1 MMSLRRLKLDQ
12 DNVYS
17 AVYSHWIKI
26 SLINQTRSVPT
37 LTQRAYNFNAGPSA
51 LPQEVLEKAQQQLV
65 DFRDSG
71 MSIME
76 MSHRSAIFDEVHNE
90 AIALL
95 KKLYAIPEN
104 YEVLFLQG
112 GASLQFT
119 MVPMNFLSTDQKA
132 SYVLSGSWSEK
143 AFKEAKFFGTPGEA
157 ASTKE
162 NQYRHIPALAD
173 IQFNEDDA
181 YVHITSNNTIYGTQW
196 KDYPNTG
203 NVPLVADMSSDI
215 LSKPIDIQKFGLI
228 YAGAQK
234 NLGPSG
240 VTVVI
245 IRKDL
250 LEKANKNIPTML
262 KYTTHADSNSL
273 YNTPPTFGIY
283 MLGEVL
289 KWVESNGGVAA
300 VEKHNELKA
309 KVIYDAIDN
318 SNGFYKGHATPES
331 RSLMNITF
339 RVTDE
344 ELEKLFLA
352 EAKAAGFVGL
362 NGHRSVGGCRASTYN
377 AVPLEACEAL
387 RDFMVDFQQ
396 KHQ

>member
-1 MMSLRRLKLDQ
+1 M
-12 DNVYS
+12 
-17 AVYSHWIKI
+17 
-26 SLINQTRSVPT
+26 
-37 LTQRAYNFNAGPSA
+37 TQRAYNFNAGPSA
-51 LPQEVLEKAQQQLV
+51 LPLEVLENAQQQLV
-65 DFRDSG
+65 NFRNSG

-119 MVPMNFLSTDQKA
+119 MVPMNFLQADKKA
-132 SYVLSGSWSEK
+132 SYVLSGSWAEK
-143 AFKEAKFFGTPGEA
+143 AFKEAKLFGTPVEA

-162 NQYRHIPALAD
+162 NKYRNIPALSE

-181 YVHITSNNTIYGTQW
+181 YLHITSNNTIYGTQW
-196 KDYPNTG
+196 KEFPETG

-215 LSKPIDIQKFGLI
+215 LSKPIDISKFGII

-250 LEKANKNIPTML
+250 LEKANKDIPTML
-262 KYTTHADSNSL
+262 KYTTHTDGNSL

-289 KWVESNGGVAA
+289 KWVDAKGGVEAIA
-300 VEKHNELKA
+300 KLNEEKA
-309 KVIYDAIDN
+309 QVIYDAIDN
-318 SNGFYKGHATPES
+318 SNGFYTGHATPES

-339 RVTDE
+339 RVANE
-344 ELEKLFLA
+344 ELEKQFLA
-352 EAKAAGFVGL
+352 EAKAAGFIGL

-377 AVPLEACEAL
+377 AVPLETCKAL
-387 RDFMVDFQQ
+387 RDFMVAFQQ